1 MLRNAL
7 PGAFKV
13 VLVETDGDAPRK
25 EAAVRAIPAA
35 ALKGSLPAPPRSAR
49 VCACALSARG
59 AAGEPAAL
67 DALMNRLLDWWE
79 PVRRASLSG
88 LQAPA
93 RAPGTARCRPRGG
106 ARG

>member
-1 MLRNAL
+1 MTRQPARAQLIRYSSDDSQH
-7 PGAFKV
+7 V
-13 VLVETDGDAPRK
+13 R

>member
-1 MLRNAL
+1 MTRQPARAQLIRYSSDDSQH
-7 PGAFKV
+7 V
-13 VLVETDGDAPRK
+13 R

-49 VCACALSARG
+49 VCARALSARG